1 MMEYL
6 FGIDIGGS
14 SIKTGIFSAKGI
26 LNEKSGSVTDRSE
39 KGRNILTDI
48 RKETIRMA
56 GKLDLDIG
64 KAGTGNRT
72 LCLGRKGCLNQYA
85 STEGLMR
92 IADRKAAAENKAGS

>member
-39 KGRNILTDI
+39 KGRNI